1 MKKRAS
7 KIQNGRTINSLPVVR
22 SFQKIIENR
31 DIRHMTKELYQFF
44 CLNCGFI
51 AHFDIDGFKA
61 TYGYPKS
68 FSEVFIRHFDKNH
81 PYFCEIYEWHH
92 KPYKDTD
99 YTVAEIREEF
109 IKIVDIHK
117 NAIERWARL
126 EQKAKRQAV
135 CFKLKE
141 EFAPEEER
149 ITVNCDACA
158 SRYEVKV
165 ELEGQAYSDF
175 RIICCVFCG
184 RQIKL
189 QGGETNVEY
198 AEQGKAFE
206 DTEAL

>member
-1 MKKRAS
+1 MKKGAS
-7 KIQNGRTINSLPVVR
+7 KIQNRRTINSLPVVR
-22 SFQKIIENR
+22 NFQKIIENR

-68 FSEVFIRHFDKNH
+68 FSEIFIRQFDRSH

-92 KPYKDTD
+92 KPYKDTG

-109 IKIVDIHK
+109 IRIVDIHK
-117 NAIERWARL
+117 YAIERWARL
-126 EQKAKRQAV
+126 KQKTERQAV
-135 CFKLKE
+135 YLRLKQ
-141 EFAPEEER
+141 EFAHEER
-149 ITVNCDACA
+149 GISVNCDACA
-158 SRYEVKV
+158 SKYIVMV

-175 RIICCVFCG
+175 RIICCMFCG

-189 QGGETNVEY
+189 QGGESNVEY
-198 AEQGKAFE
+198 TKQGKAFQ